1 MAMQTKKNHTLI
13 ERPLPVVDQVLNI
26 IRRRIFNDYYAGDNR
41 LPSEN
46 DLAAELGVSRATVRS
61 ALTILETEML
71 ISRRQG
77 DGTYINERLLN
88 TTNNLGKILEF
99 TKHIEASGFK
109 PSIKPLYL
117 VHKTASMEEAK
128 ALKIETSGEV
138 LAIGRLFYADQFP
151 AILSHNTIPADLLC
165 REITLQDLDQSLPVF
180 FKRFCNLTF
189 TYGITDLLSV
199 LPDEETK
206 QLLEIDHATP
216 VMLFT
221 ETFFS
226 KEDQPLVFALNY
238 YNDKRVNLRVA
249 RLFF

>member
-1 MAMQTKKNHTLI
+1 MKPQKNHALI
-13 ERPLPVVDQVLNI
+13 DRPLPIVDQVLNI
-26 IRRRIFNDYYAGDNR
+26 IRRRIFDGYYAGDNR

-46 DLAAELGVSRATVRS
+46 DLATELGVSRATVRS
-61 ALTILETEML
+61 ALTILETEL
-71 ISRRQG
+71 IISRRQG

-109 PSIKPLYL
+109 PTIKPLYL
-117 VHKTASMEEAK
+117 EHKAPSAEEAI
-128 ALKIETSGEV
+128 ALNISQEDQV
-138 LAIGRLFYADQFP
+138 LAIGRLFYADQYP
-151 AILSHNTIPADLLC
+151 AILSHNIIPADFLYK
-165 REITLQDLDQSLPVF
+165 EVTLDQLNQSLPIF
-180 FKRFCNLTF
+180 FKQFCNLTF

-199 LPDEETK
+199 LPDKETRRLLDLNEE
-206 QLLEIDHATP
+206 TP

-221 ETFFS
+221 ETFYS
-226 KEDQPLVFALNY
+226 KNDQPLVHALNY

>member
-1 MAMQTKKNHTLI
+1 MNPKNNHVLI
-13 ERPLPVVDQVLNI
+13 ERPLPIVDQVLNI
-26 IRRRIFNDYYAGDNR
+26 LRRRIFDGYYSNDNR

-61 ALTILETEML
+61 ALTILETEMI

-99 TKHIEASGFK
+99 TKHIEASGFR

-117 VHKTASMEEAK
+117 RHKSPTVQEAE
-128 ALKIETSGEV
+128 ALNIDPKDEV
-138 LAIGRLFYADQFP
+138 LAIGRLFYADEFP
-151 AILSHNTIPADLLC
+151 AILSHNTIPANLLC
-165 REITLQDLDQSLPVF
+165 REVTLGELNQSLPVF
-180 FKRFCNLTF
+180 FKQFCNLTF

-199 LPDEETK
+199 LPDAETK
-206 QLLEIDHATP
+206 RLLEIDDETP

-226 KEDQPLVFALNY
+226 KNDQPLVHAMNF

>member
-1 MAMQTKKNHTLI
+1 MHPKKNNSLI
-13 ERPLPVVDQVLNI
+13 ERPQPIVDQVLNI
-26 IRRRIFNDYYAGDNR
+26 IRRRIFNDYYASDNR

-99 TKHIEASGFK
+99 SKHIKASGFK

-117 VHKTASMEEAK
+117 DQKAPSIEEAK
-128 ALKIETSGEV
+128 ALNIDPTGEV

-151 AILSHNTIPADLLC
+151 AILSHNLIPVELLC
-165 REITLQDLDQSLPVF
+165 REVSLNELNQSLPVF
-180 FKRFCNLTF
+180 FKHFCNLTF

-199 LPDEETK
+199 LPDDETK
-206 QLLEIDHATP
+206 HLLEIDSETP
-216 VMLFT
+216 VMLFK

-226 KEDQPLVFALNY
+226 KNDQPLVYALNY

>member
-1 MAMQTKKNHTLI
+1 MNPNKNHALI
-13 ERPLPVVDQVLNI
+13 QRPLPIVDQVLNI
-26 IRRRIFNDYYAGDNR
+26 LRRRIFENYYSDDNR

-46 DLAAELGVSRATVRS
+46 ELADELGVSRASVRS

-71 ISRRQG
+71 IIRRQG

-99 TKHIEASGFK
+99 TKHIEASGFT
-109 PSIKPLYL
+109 PTIKPLYL
-117 VHKTASMEEAK
+117 KHKLPSENEAK
-128 ALKIETSGEV
+128 ALNIALDEEV
-138 LAIGRLFYADQFP
+138 LAIGRLFYADQYP
-151 AILSHNTIPADLLC
+151 AIVSHNIIPADLVWKDIKL
-165 REITLQDLDQSLPVF
+165 ENLDQSLPIF
-180 FKRFCNLTF
+180 FTQYCNLTF

-199 LPDEETK
+199 LPDEETRRM
-206 QLLEIDHATP
+206 LEIDKNTP

-221 ETFFS
+221 ETFFT
-226 KEDQPLVFALNY
+226 KNDQPLVHALNY

>member
-1 MAMQTKKNHTLI
+1 MNPKKNNTLI
-13 ERPLPVVDQVLNI
+13 ERPQPVVDQVLNI
-26 IRRRIFNDYYAGDNR
+26 IHRRIYNDYYASNSR

-99 TKHIEASGFK
+99 SKHIEASGFK

-117 VHKTASMEEAK
+117 DKKKPSMEEAQ
-128 ALKIETSGEV
+128 ALNIDLSSEV

-165 REITLQDLDQSLPVF
+165 RDVTLNELDKSLPVF
-180 FKRFCNLTF
+180 FEHFCNLTF
-189 TYGITDLLSV
+189 TYGVTDLLSV
-199 LPDEETK
+199 LPDDSTK
-206 QLLEIDHATP
+206 HLLEIDSETP
-216 VMLFT
+216 VMLFS

-226 KEDQPLVFALNY
+226 KNDQPLVYALNY
-238 YNDKRVNLRVA
+238 YNDKRVHLRVA